1 MSAPHNLLD
10 GAVHSLGSATVLR
23 PFFERLDAGRPVT
36 LLALG
41 SSITTNR
48 GGCTHMIGKG
58 LELERRGCCGTTC
71 HGEEGWLRTWFDAI
85 NATWPHGGH
94 RLYNA
99 GTAASTPL
107 LFTECAEA
115 LYPPS
120 VHLVVLDFVTAAADV
135 GLLVSHLR
143 SVFANVPILFANFFR
158 WELLRRGGAAVAPG
172 GASHGDV
179 DLDPFAAQS
188 SLVAYLKLGGAG
200 LANCVVELTTL
211 DRSSSG
217 GFKWK
222 LVRLSVGLALE

>member
-1 MSAPHNLLD
+1 MSAPHKLLD

-115 LYPPS
+115 LPRTLDAHTREHAS
-120 VHLVVLDFVTAAADV
+120 V
-135 GLLVSHLR
+135 
-143 SVFANVPILFANFFR
+143 
-158 WELLRRGGAAVAPG
+158 RR
-172 GASHGDV
+172 
-179 DLDPFAAQS
+179 
-188 SLVAYLKLGGAG
+188 VAYLKLGGAG